1 MFYLEASP
9 FCQHTRQT
17 MRLSQI
23 SFHSVIAIG
32 FVLMSLDLV
41 NAQTTTP
48 KSLLI
53 RDASQKADAPTPAK
67 KPVAETV
74 MVKSEIQSEKHDNG
88 KTYSLSYKLRANEKI
103 VSEVTH
109 LATTN
114 TKINDVSQSS
124 QSRTVSS
131 KVWEV
136 KSVDKSGNMTF
147 IQSVASVDLSQQV
160 ADGSEIRYNSE
171 TDKEAPPAFKTVAET
186 IGKPLATITITTW
199 GEVTARSEKANG
211 GNLGMG
217 DITIPMPRE
226 AITLGQQ
233 WETDREIR
241 VRRTDGSPKIVKVRE
256 LYTLEKVS
264 AGVAVI
270 SIRSE
275 PLTPLREPE
284 IEAQAIQQMSNGEV
298 RFDIDAGRLISKS
311 LSWDKTVVGFSGA
324 GSMMEYSARLDE
336 KVK

>member
-1 MFYLEASP
+1 MKLT
-9 FCQHTRQT
+9 Q
-17 MRLSQI
+17 LS
-23 SFHSVIAIG
+23 FLAVVAIAC
-32 FVLMSLDLV
+32 VCMSLESV
-41 NAQTTTP
+41 EAQTAAP
-48 KSLLI
+48 KSLVV
-53 RDASQKADAPTPAK
+53 RESSKKADEPTPAK
-67 KPVAETV
+67 KSVAETV
-74 MVKSEIQSEKHDNG
+74 SVKSEVQPDKAANG
-88 KTYSLSYKLRANEKI
+88 KTYLLSYRLRANEKI

-131 KVWEV
+131 KVWDV
-136 KSVDKSGNMTF
+136 KSVDSSGNMTF
-147 IQSVASVDLSQQV
+147 TQSVASVDMSQQV
-160 ADGSEIRYNSE
+160 ADGSEVRYNSA
-171 TDKEAPPAFKTVAET
+171 TDNEAPSAFKTVAET
-186 IGKPLATITITTW
+186 IGKPLATITITSW
-199 GEVTARSEKANG
+199 GEVADRSEKANG

-217 DITIPMPRE
+217 DITIPMPKE
-226 AITLGQQ
+226 AIKIGKQ

-241 VRRTDGSPKIVKVRE
+241 VRRPDGSPKVVKVRE

-284 IEAQAIQQMSNGEV
+284 VEAQAIQQMSDGEV

-311 LSWDKTVVGFSGA
+311 LAWDKTVVGFSGA
-324 GSMMEYSARLDE
+324 GSVMEYSARLDE
-336 KVK
+336 KVQ

>member
-1 MFYLEASP
+1 
-9 FCQHTRQT
+9 
-17 MRLSQI
+17 MRLTQI
-23 SFHSVIAIG
+23 SFHAVIAIG
-32 FVLMSLDLV
+32 LVLVSLDSV
-41 NAQTTTP
+41 QAQTTAP
-48 KSLLI
+48 RSLLA
-53 RDASQKADAPTPAK
+53 REASQVTDAPTPAK

-74 MVKSEIQSEKHDNG
+74 SVKSEIQSDKQENG
-88 KTYSLSYKLRANEKI
+88 KTYTLRYKLRANEKI

-147 IQSVASVDLSQQV
+147 TQSVASVDLSQQV
-160 ADGSEIRYNSE
+160 ADGSEIRYNSA
-171 TDKEAPPAFKTVAET
+171 TDKEAPPAFKSVAET

-199 GEVTARSEKANG
+199 GEVTDRSEKANG

-217 DITIPMPRE
+217 DITIPMPQE

-311 LSWDKTVVGFSGA
+311 LAWDKTVVGFSGA

-336 KVK
+336 KVQ

>member
-1 MFYLEASP
+1 
-9 FCQHTRQT
+9 
-17 MRLSQI
+17 MRLTQI
-23 SFHSVIAIG
+23 YSYAVIAVG
-32 FVLMSLDLV
+32 FVLMSLDSIQ
-41 NAQTTTP
+41 AQTTTS
-48 KSLLI
+48 KSLLVQ
-53 RDASQKADAPTPAK
+53 DATQRTDAPTPAK

-74 MVKSEIQSEKHDNG
+74 SVKSEIQPNNQENG

-147 IQSVASVDLSQQV
+147 TQSVASVDLSQQI
-160 ADGSEIRYNSE
+160 ADGSEIRYNSA
-171 TDKEAPPAFKTVAET
+171 TDTEVPQAFKSVAET
-186 IGKPLATITITTW
+186 IGKPLATITINTW
-199 GEVTARSEKANG
+199 GEVTDRSEKANG
-211 GNLGMG
+211 ANLGMG
-217 DITIPMPRE
+217 DITIPMPKE
-226 AITLGQQ
+226 AIIIGHQ

-311 LSWDKTVVGFSGA
+311 LAWDKTVVGFSGA

-336 KVK
+336 KVQ

>member
-1 MFYLEASP
+1 MKFSQLSSP
-9 FCQHTRQT
+9 A
-17 MRLSQI
+17 
-23 SFHSVIAIG
+23 VIAIA
-32 FVLMSLDLV
+32 FVCISLESV
-41 NAQTTTP
+41 KAQTTAP
-48 KSLLI
+48 KSVLV
-53 RDASQKADAPTPAK
+53 REVSKKAAEPTPAK
-67 KPVAETV
+67 KSVAETV
-74 MVKSEIQSEKHDNG
+74 SVKSEIQLEKTANG
-88 KTYSLSYKLRANEKI
+88 KNYLLSYKLQANQKI
-103 VSEVTH
+103 VSEVIH

-136 KSVDKSGNMTF
+136 KSVDSSGNMTF
-147 IQSVASVDLSQQV
+147 TQSVASVDMSQQV
-160 ADGSEIRYNSE
+160 ADGSEVRYNSA
-171 TDKEAPPAFKTVAET
+171 TDKEAPSAFKTVAET
-186 IGKPLATITITTW
+186 IGKPLATITISSW
-199 GEVTARSEKANG
+199 GEVTDRSEKANG

-217 DITIPMPRE
+217 DITIPMPKE
-226 AITLGQQ
+226 AIEIGQQ

-241 VRRTDGSPKIVKVRE
+241 VRRPDGSPKVVKVRE

-284 IEAQAIQQMSNGEV
+284 VEAQAIQQMSDGEV

-311 LSWDKTVVGFSGA
+311 LAWDKTVVGFSGA
-324 GSMMEYSARLDE
+324 GSVMEYSARLDE
-336 KVK
+336 KVQ

>member
-1 MFYLEASP
+1 MKI
-9 FCQHTRQT
+9 
-17 MRLSQI
+17 SQI
-23 SFHSVIAIG
+23 SLHAVSFIAI
-32 FVLMSLDLV
+32 VCSSIRSV
-41 NAQTTTP
+41 EAQTSDT
-48 KSLLI
+48 KSLLV
-53 RDASQKADAPTPAK
+53 REASQKSDAPMPAK
-67 KPVAETV
+67 KTMVEPVS
-74 MVKSEIQSEKHDNG
+74 VKSEVKSEKAGGENVG
-88 KTYSLSYKLRANEKI
+88 SEKTYLLSYKLRANEK
-103 VSEVTH
+103 VVTEVTH

-136 KSVDKSGNMTF
+136 KSVDGAGNMTF
-147 IQSVASVDLSQQV
+147 TQSVASVDMSQQV
-160 ADGSEIRYNSE
+160 ADGSEVRYNSV
-171 TDKEAPPAFKTVAET
+171 TDKEAPSAFKTVAES
-186 IGKPLATITITTW
+186 IGKPLATITITSW
-199 GEVTARSEKANG
+199 GEVTDRSEKANG
-211 GNLGMG
+211 ANLGMG
-217 DITIPMPRE
+217 DITIPMPKE
-226 AITLGQQ
+226 AIAIGQQ

-284 IEAQAIQQMSNGEV
+284 VEAQAIQQMSNGEV
-298 RFDIDAGRLISKS
+298 RFDMDAGRLISKS

-324 GSMMEYSARLDE
+324 GSVMEYSARLDE
-336 KVK
+336 KVQ

>member
-1 MFYLEASP
+1 
-9 FCQHTRQT
+9 
-17 MRLSQI
+17 MRHPQI
-23 SFHSVIAIG
+23 SFHSVILIG
-32 FVLMSLDLV
+32 LVFMSFDSIH
-41 NAQTTTP
+41 AQTP
-48 KSLLI
+48 ASRSLLV
-53 RDASQKADAPTPAK
+53 REASEKSNASNPDK
-67 KPVAETV
+67 KTVAETV
-74 MVKSEIQSEKHDNG
+74 SAKSEVKSETSENG
-88 KTYSLSYKLRANEKI
+88 NSYLLSYKLRANEKI

-147 IQSVASVDLSQQV
+147 TQSVASVDLSQQV
-160 ADGSEIRYNSE
+160 ADGSEIRYNSA
-171 TDKEAPPAFKTVAET
+171 TDKEAPPAFRAVAET
-186 IGKPLATITITTW
+186 IGKPLATITITSW
-199 GEVTARSEKANG
+199 GEVTDRSEKATG

-217 DITIPMPRE
+217 DITIPMPKE
-226 AITLGQQ
+226 AITIGQQ

-311 LSWDKTVVGFSGA
+311 LAWDKTVVGFSGA
-324 GSMMEYSARLDE
+324 GSVMEYSARLDE
-336 KVK
+336 KVQ